1 MIPVPNILSLADF
14 TRFVNENQRRFI
26 QFVTYYLHDET
37 EAEDVVMQTFM
48 AVWQSREQVPTGEEL
63 MSYTLTILKNKSI
76 NVLRH
81 KMVVDKVNK
90 KLKETAAWDL
100 NLRMETLSAFNPN
113 DIYSKEIISII
124 EQTLKEMPSRTS
136 SIFLKSRV
144 HGMSYA
150 EIAAEEGMTEKGVAY
165 HVRRVLD
172 ALRITL
178 KDYLPVFLLLF
189 VDS

>member
-1 MIPVPNILSLADF
+1 MIPIPNILSMADF

-26 QFVTYYLHDET
+26 QFVTYYLHDEV

-48 AVWQSREQVPTGEEL
+48 AVWQSREQVTTGEEL

>member
-1 MIPVPNILSLADF
+1 MIPVPNILSMADF

-26 QFVTYYLHDET
+26 QFVTYYLHDEV

-48 AVWQSREQVPTGEEL
+48 AVWQSREQVTTGEEL

>member
-1 MIPVPNILSLADF
+1 
-14 TRFVNENQRRFI
+14 
-26 QFVTYYLHDET
+26 
-37 EAEDVVMQTFM
+37 MQTFM
-48 AVWQSREQVPTGEEL
+48 AVWQSREQVTTGEEL